1 MPGALIFLA
10 AEGGRVAK
18 IRYLC
23 SAMKSNTD
31 NIAADPAD
39 KFFLPARTALDKY
52 LKANGMRRTP
62 ERYAILEKVF
72 STDAHFYV
80 DALHEALTL
89 EGMHLSLSTVYS
101 AVQLFLEAGLV
112 RRHQFGNQP
121 AQYERVLQGATD
133 SHLHLVCTSCGR
145 VRAVRNP
152 QLMSQLRGLKYPTFK
167 TEFFTLYVYGLCSWC
182 QKRLKRERAARND
195 RKP

>member
-1 MPGALIFLA
+1 MD
-10 AEGGRVAK
+10 AK
-18 IRYLC
+18 KYTEMQDLFTRYL
-23 SAMKSNTD
+23 AEKKLRKTE
-31 NIAADPAD
+31 
-39 KFFLPARTALDKY
+39 
-52 LKANGMRRTP
+52 

-89 EGMHLSLSTVYS
+89 DGMHLSLSTVYS

-121 AQYERVLQGATD
+121 AQYERVPQGASE

-152 QLMSQLRGLKYPTFK
+152 QLMAELGALKYPTFK
-167 TEFFTLYVYGLCSWC
+167 TEFFALYVYGLCSWC
-182 QKRLKRERAARND
+182 QKRLKREKAAQTV
-195 RKP
+195 RKS

>member
-1 MPGALIFLA
+1 MQCKEKIMAL
-10 AEGGRVAK
+10 
-18 IRYLC
+18 
-23 SAMKSNTD
+23 ND
-31 NIAADPAD
+31 D
-39 KFFLPARTALDKY
+39 KFYLPAKTALDSY
-52 LKANGMRRTP
+52 LKEHGMRRTP

-89 EGMHLSLSTVYS
+89 DGLRVSLSTVYA

-121 AQYERVLQGATD
+121 AQYERVIQGVPE
-133 SHLHLVCTSCGR
+133 SHHHLVCTSCGR
-145 VRAVRNP
+145 VRAVRDP
-152 QLMSQLRGLKYPTFK
+152 QLMAQLNNLKYPTFK

-182 QKRLKRERAARND
+182 QKRLKRE
-195 RKP
+195 KQSSGK